1 MTPIVLLTGFE
12 AFGGEASNPS
22 LEIVRRLDGERI
34 AGHRVAGAILPVAFA
49 EAPAVLEA
57 AIDAHAPSLVVAL
70 GQAGGRDG
78 ITLERVAVNLVD
90 ARIADNLGDQPV
102 DVEVVVGGPPA
113 YFTTLPVKAMLA
125 RLQALGITSSLSLT
139 AGSYVCN
146 QVAYALAHRLARDG
160 GDVRGGFI
168 HVPWSSEQAICH
180 PGQPCLPIDA
190 MVVAIRAAIET
201 AIVTRVDLVVAGGAT
216 H

>member
-1 MTPIVLLTGFE
+1 MTPTVLLTGFE
-12 AFGGEASNPS
+12 AFGGDASNPS

-34 AGHRVAGAILPVAFA
+34 AGHRVAGAILPVSFA
-49 EAPAVLEA
+49 DAPAALEA

-70 GQAGGRDG
+70 GQAGGREG

-90 ARIADNLGDQPV
+90 ARIADNLGDQPI
-102 DVEVVVGGPPA
+102 DVEVVAGGPPA

-125 RLQALGITSSLSLT
+125 RVQTLGIPSSLSLT

-160 GDVRGGFI
+160 GSVRGGFI

-180 PGQPCLPIDA
+180 PGQPCLPVDA
-190 MVVAIRAAIET
+190 MVIAIRAAIET
-201 AIVTRVDLVVAGGAT
+201 AIVTHVDLVVAGGAT